1 MRFVLDASLAMACFF
16 KDERSPFSD
25 AVRAALP
32 RVGAAVPMLWL
43 YEVSNILH
51 LGRVRGR
58 ITEVDASSF
67 VDQLL
72 ALPIA
77 PIEQTGDEVLRDIRM
92 LADAHALSSYDAAYV
107 HLCLALA
114 LPLGTLDG
122 TGKKSGLKQAAEKL
136 GVEVLTLEHVEP
148 WSVDR

>member
-1 MRFVLDASLAMACFF
+1 VRFVLDASLATACFF

-25 AVRAALP
+25 AVRATLP
-32 RVGAAVPMLWL
+32 KVGAAVPLLWL

-51 LGRVRGR
+51 LGKIRER
-58 ITEVDASSF
+58 ISEVDAASF

-72 ALPIA
+72 ALPVS
-77 PIEQTGDEVLRDIRM
+77 PVEQTGDEVLRDLRVI
-92 LADAHALSSYDAAYV
+92 ADSHALTSYDAAYV

-122 TGKKSGLKQAAEKL
+122 TGKKTGLKQAAAKM
-136 GVEVLTLEHVEP
+136 GVEVLTLERVET
-148 WSVDR
+148 WNIDG

>member
-1 MRFVLDASLAMACFF
+1 MGMTC
-16 KDERSPFSD
+16 E
-25 AVRAALP
+25 
-32 RVGAAVPMLWL
+32 
-43 YEVSNILH
+43 I
-51 LGRVRGR
+51 RVRGR